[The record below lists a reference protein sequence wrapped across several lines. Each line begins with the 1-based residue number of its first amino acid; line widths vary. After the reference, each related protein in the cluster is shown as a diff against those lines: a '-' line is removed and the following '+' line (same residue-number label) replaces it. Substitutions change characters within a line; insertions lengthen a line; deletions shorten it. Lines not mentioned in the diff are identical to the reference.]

1 MHITFGANEFKFAFY
16 WCEWRSIAHLLW
28 CKGFQMC
35 VFLVQMEIKFA
46 LASYGALGSQMRLF
60 LVHLG
65 RSNKR

>member
-46 LASYGALGSQMRLF
+46 LASWCFGKSNAIIFGAFREI
-60 LVHLG
+60 
-65 RSNKR
+65 K